1 MANQLGVVHPGM
13 FDLLAGSFYP
23 STADIQE
30 PTLTNT
36 LGEVSRTWADVTG
49 LTDIPCRVSPLR
61 QRSAEV
67 SNPEQAYVV
76 DWYSIA
82 LAGHYATIMPDM
94 RAVVDSVNYDIRGA
108 ERDGQG
114 KSTYL
119 MCKRVS

>member
-1 MANQLGVVHPGM
+1 MANQLGIVHPALFSG
-13 FDLLAGSFYP
+13 LGNFYP
-23 STADIQE
+23 DTADIQE
-30 PTLTNT
+30 STLTNT
-36 LGEVSRTWADVTG
+36 YGEVSRTWANVTG
-49 LTDIPCRVSPLR
+49 LEDIPCRVSPVR

-76 DWYSIA
+76 DWYTIA
-82 LAGHYATIMPDM
+82 LAGHYATIVPDM

-108 ERDGQG
+108 ERDGQS